1 MAQSEPRATV
11 VVVPGRDDATGSVGR
26 WENEGGAGR
35 RGARPLW
42 RRVFPRLSLDDRQDQ
57 LMGAASSE
65 GRPPAKWLRAVEWR
79 WFGLGAVI
87 VVVAFGAW
95 VVLAEVSAG
104 TVVPAVG
111 YAMLMLCAASP
122 VLVAGLMRGG
132 EERAARRVAVAE
144 RATVRTLDDRTADR
158 GR

>member
-1 MAQSEPRATV
+1 MLQSEPRAKV
-11 VVVPGRDDATGSVGR
+11 AVLGRDDVTAVVGR

-35 RGARPLW
+35 RGRPLW

-65 GRPPAKWLRAVEWR
+65 GSPPAKWLRVVEWR
-79 WFGLGAVI
+79 WFGIGAAA
-87 VVVAFGAW
+87 VVVAFGGW
-95 VVLAEVSAG
+95 VVLAEVGAG
-104 TVVPAVG
+104 TIVPAVG

-144 RATVRTLDDRTADR
+144 RATVQPLDARTAER